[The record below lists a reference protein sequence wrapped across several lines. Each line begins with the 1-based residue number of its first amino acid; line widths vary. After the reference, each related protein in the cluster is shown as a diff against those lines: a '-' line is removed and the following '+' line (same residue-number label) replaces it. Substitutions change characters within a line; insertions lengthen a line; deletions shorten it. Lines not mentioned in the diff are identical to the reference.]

1 MSVVSSRRVFPPW
14 MRCAAVLWLAIWIP
28 AYWHTWGVTNFLH
41 LCDIAVLLACAGV
54 AIQSPLLISSQA
66 LASLL
71 IDLIWTLDVAWRAVS
86 GRQLIGG
93 TEYLFDARFPLWIR
107 LLTLFHVALPFL
119 LLWALTRTGYDR
131 RALRL
136 QSGIAFIALI
146 AARFAGAQ
154 PNINFA
160 FADPFHRTW
169 GSAPVQ
175 IAMIFLF
182 LVVVFYFPTHLLL
195 ARLFRPQGE
204 NGTI

>member
-119 LLWALTRTGYDR
+119 LLWALTHTGYDR

>member
-66 LASLL
+66 VASLL